1 VKRRRR
7 SLSAS
12 CFDSS
17 LATTGKFSRL
27 SEEFEAN
34 HLSA

>member
-7 SLSAS
+7 SLSAI

-27 SEEFEAN
+27 SEEYEAN
-34 HLSA
+34 RPSA